1 MSSFGITINEKHS
14 FKDFKL
20 TIKNKKIGIPK
31 KKKIKESLPYMNG
44 SYDFTALYGEPTYDD
59 RELEYSFNVIGENKF
74 DLNSKKMKILEWL
87 TEKNTFDLFDD
98 TLPEYYFKS
107 TIEELDF
114 NEQGNTGELNL
125 KLSCYPFKICKKL
138 EGNDVWDIFNFE
150 SDFAQINKFNIQ
162 YETKIN
168 LFNCS
173 SINVVPTIVATSTFT
188 IVKDNFEFKINPGIT
203 TDWRFYLNKGDNPLI
218 INGVGEIEFKFRKE
232 VL

>member
-125 KLSCYPFKICKKL
+125 KLSCYPFKICKNL

-150 SDFAQINKFNIQ
+150 SDFAQSNKFNIQ

-173 SINVVPTIVATSTFT
+173 SINVVPTIVASSNFT